1 MCMPEKA
8 RSVNQQQA
16 RPLRI
21 INPNEFFAQL
31 PFTRNSIRCSQ
42 FQIYTGGKHELTHA
56 LVGLVALGG
65 TALGVGTASAMP
77 IGLAAAADQV
87 SNIEQVRWV
96 CGPRGRCWNAPGYA
110 YYGGPV
116 YGPRYGYRWHR
127 GWYGR
132 RW

>member
-1 MCMPEKA
+1 MKLA
-8 RSVNQQQA
+8 
-16 RPLRI
+16 
-21 INPNEFFAQL
+21 
-31 PFTRNSIRCSQ
+31 
-42 FQIYTGGKHELTHA
+42 HA

-77 IGLAAAADQV
+77 IGLAAPADQV
-87 SNIEQVRWV
+87 SNIEPVRWV

-116 YGPRYGYRWHR
+116 YGPRYGYGYGWHR